1 MSADLFLALVAFA
14 FVSSIT
20 PGPNNLMLLAS
31 GVNFGFRRTLPH
43 MLGIGIGF
51 TVMVALVGIGLAGV
65 FVAWPP
71 ARWILQTV
79 SVVYLLWLAWKIAHA
94 APPAS
99 DPQARGTP
107 LTFLQ
112 AAAFQWVNPKAW
124 TMALG
129 AVALYAPG
137 QEVVAVLW
145 VAGVFGLVN
154 LPCVSVWT
162 VLGLSARR
170 LLAQPARLRVF
181 NRAMALV
188 LVASL
193 WPVLAGT
200 GGDAATAARPA
211 ALTGTLAPAAGG

>member
-1 MSADLFLALVAFA
+1 MQADLFAALVAFA

-31 GVNFGFRRTLPH
+31 GVNFGFRRSLPH

-51 TVMVALVGIGLAGV
+51 TVMVALVGLGLAGL
-65 FVAWPP
+65 FTAWPV
-71 ARWILQTV
+71 ARVVLQVV
-79 SVVYLLWLAWKIAHA
+79 SVAYLLWLAWKIAHA
-94 APPAS
+94 APPADAPDS
-99 DPQARGTP
+99 RGRP

-145 VAGVFGLVN
+145 VAAVFGLVN

-162 VLGLSARR
+162 VLGMGVRR
-170 LLAQPARLRVF
+170 LIAHPARLRLF
-181 NRAMALV
+181 NRAMALL

-193 WPVLAGT
+193 WPVLAP
-200 GGDAATAARPA
+200 DAQGSSQPP
-211 ALTGTLAPAAGG
+211 APAAQVEAR